1 MKIVNLGSLN
11 IDKTYSVEHFARPGE
26 TIKAKSYREYCGG
39 KGLNQSIALS
49 RAGAEVYH
57 AGKVGE
63 DGAILRKAL
72 EDSGVNLTYLEKGKQ
87 VSGHAIIQ
95 IDEAGQNNIIISG
108 GANEELD
115 KQFIEK
121 VLGNFLKGDI
131 LLLQNEISNVAFAI
145 EEAKRRGLTIAFNPS
160 PLDKKILG
168 YPLKDVDLFIMNE
181 IEAVEILRGEH
192 LNIGQ
197 EESWVDQHGIREED
211 LRKAFPKATFVIT
224 LGEKGSVY
232 FDENTRVEQD
242 IFPTKVVDTTGAGD
256 TFCGYFLAG
265 LTKGLLVKD
274 CLELASAAASISVSK
289 PGAAASIPLWEE
301 AMLHVENHK

>member
-1 MKIVNLGSLN
+1 MKVVNLGSLN
-11 IDKTYSVEHFARPGE
+11 IDKTYSVEHFVRPGE

-63 DGAILRKAL
+63 DGALLRKVL
-72 EDSGVNLTYLEKGKQ
+72 EDSGVNLTYLEKGTQ

-95 IDEAGQNNIIISG
+95 IDEAGRNNIIISG

-121 VLGNFLKGDI
+121 VLGNFREGDI

-145 EEAKRRGLTIAFNPS
+145 EEAKRRGLKIVFNPS
-160 PLDKKILG
+160 PLDEKIPG

-181 IEAVEILRGEH
+181 IEAEEILRGEH
-192 LNIGQ
+192 FNIGQ
-197 EESWVDQHGIREED
+197 EESLVYQHGIREED
-211 LRKAFPKATFVIT
+211 LRKAFPKAAFVIT

-232 FDENTRVEQD
+232 FDENARIEQD
-242 IFPTKVVDTTGAGD
+242 IFPTTVVDTTGAGD

-274 CLELASAAASISVSK
+274 CLELASAAASLSVSK
-289 PGAAASIPLWEE
+289 SGAAASIPLWEE
-301 AMLHVENHK
+301 AKLHIANHK